1 MLENISTETSI
12 ISVGTNLSQGMNGMN
27 EETGNSVYRILDA
40 SANRAGEGLRT
51 MEEIAR
57 FILDDA
63 SLTSEFKSQRH
74 GLVGALKSISRV
86 SLLRARNTGED
97 VGTDITGK
105 GEYLR
110 AGLTDVVAAA
120 ATRTQ
125 QSFRVLEEYVKTID
139 PEISVQLEQIRYR
152 CYTASAALELRVASS
167 DENCRLRSSALYVL
181 LSAGSSQAAF
191 QFKVEQLLKAD
202 VDVVQLRD
210 RSANDRTLISRAR
223 AGTEIARRLGKVF
236 IMNDRADLALAAD
249 TDGVHVGQEE
259 LPVADARRIVGNR
272 LVGVST
278 HSIEQAREAVK
289 DGADYIGC
297 GPVFSSKTKC
307 FTEFV
312 GTEFLA
318 DVVKEIKIPSF
329 AIGGIDL
336 SNVDQVVAS
345 GMHRIAVTGAIRDSD
360 DPVEVAKQLKLIL
373 RRAATAADFDR
384 NTESSH

>member
-1 MLENISTETSI
+1 
-12 ISVGTNLSQGMNGMN
+12 MN
-27 EETGNSVYRILDA
+27 EETRSSVYRILDA

-57 FILDDA
+57 FVLDD
-63 SLTSEFKSQRH
+63 SKLTSEFKSQRH
-74 GLVGALKSISRV
+74 CLAGALKAISRV
-86 SLLRARNTGED
+86 SLLKARNTGGD
-97 VGTDITGK
+97 VGTEITGA

-110 AGLTDVVAAA
+110 ADLADVVAAA
-120 ATRTQ
+120 AARTQ
-125 QSFRVLEEYVKTID
+125 QSLRVLEEYTKTIG
-139 PEISVQLEQIRYR
+139 PEISAELEQIRYR
-152 CYTASAALELRVASS
+152 CYTACAAIELRVVTRS
-167 DENCRLRSSALYVL
+167 ENCRLHSSSLYVL
-181 LSAGSSQAAF
+181 MSCGSSHSNFQA
-191 QFKVEQLLKAD
+191 KVEELLGGEAD
-202 VDVVQLRD
+202 VIQLRD
-210 RSANDRTLISRAR
+210 RSADDRTLISRAR

-272 LVGVST
+272 FVGVST
-278 HSIEQAREAVK
+278 HSIQQARDAVK

-318 DVVKEIKIPSF
+318 QVADEIQIPTF

-336 SNVDQVVAS
+336 TNVDQVVRS

-360 DPVEVAKQLKLIL
+360 DPVGVAEQLKSVLN
-373 RRAATAADFDR
+373 AAVAAAGKPENPR
-384 NTESSH
+384 

>member
-1 MLENISTETSI
+1 
-12 ISVGTNLSQGMNGMN
+12 MN
-27 EETGNSVYRILDA
+27 EETRSSVYRILDA

-57 FILDDA
+57 FVLDD
-63 SLTSEFKSQRH
+63 SKLTSEFKSQRH
-74 GLVGALKSISRV
+74 CLAGALKAISRV
-86 SLLRARNTGED
+86 SLLKARNTGGD
-97 VGTDITGK
+97 VGTEITGA

-110 AGLTDVVAAA
+110 ADLADVVAAA
-120 ATRTQ
+120 AARTQ
-125 QSFRVLEEYVKTID
+125 QSLRVLEEYTKTIG
-139 PEISVQLEQIRYR
+139 PEISAELEQIRYR
-152 CYTASAALELRVASS
+152 CYTACAAIELRVVTRS
-167 DENCRLRSSALYVL
+167 ENCRLHSSSLYVL
-181 LSAGSSQAAF
+181 MSCGSSHSNFQA
-191 QFKVEQLLKAD
+191 KVEELLGGEAD
-202 VDVVQLRD
+202 VIQLRD
-210 RSANDRTLISRAR
+210 RSADDRTLISRAR

-272 LVGVST
+272 FVGVST
-278 HSIEQAREAVK
+278 HSIQQARDAVK

-318 DVVKEIKIPSF
+318 QVADEIQIPTF

-336 SNVDQVVAS
+336 TNVDQVVRS

-360 DPVEVAKQLKLIL
+360 DPVGVAQQLKSVLN
-373 RRAATAADFDR
+373 AAVAAAGKPENPR
-384 NTESSH
+384 

>member
-1 MLENISTETSI
+1 
-12 ISVGTNLSQGMNGMN
+12 MN
-27 EETGNSVYRILDA
+27 EETRNSVYRILDA

-57 FILDDA
+57 FVLDD
-63 SLTSEFKSQRH
+63 SKLTSEFKSQRH
-74 GLVGALKSISRV
+74 CLAGALKAISRV
-86 SLLRARNTGED
+86 SLLQARNTGGD
-97 VGTDITGK
+97 VGTEITGA

-110 AGLTDVVAAA
+110 ADLADVVAAA
-120 ATRTQ
+120 AARTQ
-125 QSFRVLEEYVKTID
+125 QSFRVLEEYTKTID
-139 PEISVQLEQIRYR
+139 PEISAELEQIRYR
-152 CYTASAALELRVASS
+152 CYTACAAIELRVVTHS
-167 DENCRLRSSALYVL
+167 ENCRLHSSSLYVL
-181 LSAGSSQAAF
+181 MSCGSSHSNFKA
-191 QFKVEQLLKAD
+191 KVEELLVGEAD
-202 VDVVQLRD
+202 VIQLRD
-210 RSANDRTLISRAR
+210 RSADDRTLISRAR

-278 HSIEQAREAVK
+278 HSIQQARDAVK

-312 GTEFLA
+312 GTEFLTQ
-318 DVVKEIKIPSF
+318 VVDEIQIPAF

-336 SNVDQVVAS
+336 TNVDQVVRS

-360 DPVEVAKQLKLIL
+360 HPVGVAQQLKSVLN
-373 RRAATAADFDR
+373 AAVAAADKPEDPR
-384 NTESSH
+384 

>member
-1 MLENISTETSI
+1 
-12 ISVGTNLSQGMNGMN
+12 MN
-27 EETGNSVYRILDA
+27 EETRSSVYRILDA

-57 FILDDA
+57 FVLDD
-63 SLTSEFKSQRH
+63 SKLTSEFKSQRH
-74 GLVGALKSISRV
+74 GLAGALKAISRV
-86 SLLRARNTGED
+86 SLLKARNTGGD
-97 VGTDITGK
+97 VGTEITGA

-110 AGLTDVVAAA
+110 ADLADVVAAA
-120 ATRTQ
+120 AARTQ
-125 QSFRVLEEYVKTID
+125 QSLRVLEEYTKTIG
-139 PEISVQLEQIRYR
+139 PEISAELEQIRYR
-152 CYTASAALELRVASS
+152 CYTACAAIELRVVTRS
-167 DENCRLRSSALYVL
+167 ENCRLHSSSLYVL
-181 LSAGSSQAAF
+181 MSCGSSHSNFQA
-191 QFKVEQLLKAD
+191 KVEELLGGEAD
-202 VDVVQLRD
+202 VIQLRD
-210 RSANDRTLISRAR
+210 RSADDRTLISRAR

-272 LVGVST
+272 FVGVST
-278 HSIEQAREAVK
+278 HSIQQARDAVK

-318 DVVKEIKIPSF
+318 QVADEIQIPTF

-336 SNVDQVVAS
+336 TNVDQVVRS

-360 DPVEVAKQLKLIL
+360 DPVGVAQQLKSVLN
-373 RRAATAADFDR
+373 AAVAAAGKPENPR
-384 NTESSH
+384 

>member
-1 MLENISTETSI
+1 
-12 ISVGTNLSQGMNGMN
+12 MNAMN
-27 EETGNSVYRILDA
+27 EETRNSVYRILDA

-51 MEEIAR
+51 LEEIAR
-57 FILDDA
+57 FVLDD
-63 SLTSEFKSQRH
+63 SKLTSELKSQRH
-74 GLVGALKSISRV
+74 GLAGALKSISRF
-86 SLLRARNTGED
+86 SLLRARNTCED
-97 VGTDITGK
+97 VGTEITGT

-110 AGLTDVVAAA
+110 ADLADVVAAA
-120 ATRTQ
+120 AARTQ
-125 QSFRVLEEYVKTID
+125 QSLRVLEEYTKTID
-139 PEISVQLEQIRYR
+139 PDISVELEQIRYR
-152 CYTASAALELRVASS
+152 CYTACAAIELRIVTHSKNCSLHSS
-167 DENCRLRSSALYVL
+167 SLYVL
-181 LSAGSSQAAF
+181 MSCGSSQSNF
-191 QFKVEQLLKAD
+191 QSKVEELLVGE
-202 VDVVQLRD
+202 VDVIQLRD
-210 RSANDRTLISRAR
+210 RSADDRTLISRAR

-278 HSIEQAREAVK
+278 HSIQQARDAVK

-312 GTEFLA
+312 GTEFLTQ
-318 DVVKEIKIPSF
+318 VVDEIQIPAF

-336 SNVDQVVAS
+336 TNVDQVVRS

-360 DPVEVAKQLKLIL
+360 DPVGVAQQLKSVLN
-373 RRAATAADFDR
+373 AAGVAADKPEHLR
-384 NTESSH
+384 

>member
-1 MLENISTETSI
+1 
-12 ISVGTNLSQGMNGMN
+12 MNGMN
-27 EETGNSVYRILDA
+27 EETRSSVYRILDA

-57 FILDDA
+57 FVLDD
-63 SLTSEFKSQRH
+63 SKLTSEFKSQRH
-74 GLVGALKSISRV
+74 GLAGALKAISRV
-86 SLLRARNTGED
+86 SLLKARNTGGD
-97 VGTDITGK
+97 VGTEITGA

-110 AGLTDVVAAA
+110 ADLADVVAAA
-120 ATRTQ
+120 AARTQ
-125 QSFRVLEEYVKTID
+125 QSLRVLEEYTKTIG
-139 PEISVQLEQIRYR
+139 PEISAELEQIRYR
-152 CYTASAALELRVASS
+152 CYTACAAIELRVVTRS
-167 DENCRLRSSALYVL
+167 ENCRLHSSSLYVL
-181 LSAGSSQAAF
+181 MSCGSSHSNFQA
-191 QFKVEQLLKAD
+191 KVEELLGGEAD
-202 VDVVQLRD
+202 VIQLRD
-210 RSANDRTLISRAR
+210 RSADDRTLISRAR

-272 LVGVST
+272 FVGVST
-278 HSIEQAREAVK
+278 HSIQQARDAVK

-318 DVVKEIKIPSF
+318 QVADEIQIPTF

-336 SNVDQVVAS
+336 TNVDQVVRS

-360 DPVEVAKQLKLIL
+360 DPVGVAQQLKSVLN
-373 RRAATAADFDR
+373 AAVAAAGKPENPR
-384 NTESSH
+384 

>member
-1 MLENISTETSI
+1 
-12 ISVGTNLSQGMNGMN
+12 MN
-27 EETGNSVYRILDA
+27 EETRSSVYRILDA

-57 FILDDA
+57 FVLDD
-63 SLTSEFKSQRH
+63 SKLTSEFKSQRH
-74 GLVGALKSISRV
+74 GLAGALKAISRV
-86 SLLRARNTGED
+86 SLLKARNTGGD
-97 VGTDITGK
+97 VGTEITGA

-110 AGLTDVVAAA
+110 ADLADVVAAA
-120 ATRTQ
+120 AARTQ
-125 QSFRVLEEYVKTID
+125 QSLRVLEEYTKTIG
-139 PEISVQLEQIRYR
+139 PEISAELEQIRYR
-152 CYTASAALELRVASS
+152 CYTACAAIELRVVTRS
-167 DENCRLRSSALYVL
+167 ENCRLHSSSLYVL
-181 LSAGSSQAAF
+181 MSCGSSHSNFQA
-191 QFKVEQLLKAD
+191 KVEELLGGEAD
-202 VDVVQLRD
+202 VIQLRD
-210 RSANDRTLISRAR
+210 RSADDRTLISRAR

-272 LVGVST
+272 FVGVST
-278 HSIEQAREAVK
+278 HSIQQARDAVK

-318 DVVKEIKIPSF
+318 QVADEIQIPTF

-336 SNVDQVVAS
+336 TNVDQVVRS

-360 DPVEVAKQLKLIL
+360 DPVGVAEQLKSVLN
-373 RRAATAADFDR
+373 AAVAAAGKPENPR
-384 NTESSH
+384 

>member
-1 MLENISTETSI
+1 
-12 ISVGTNLSQGMNGMN
+12 
-27 EETGNSVYRILDA
+27 
-40 SANRAGEGLRT
+40 

-57 FILDDA
+57 FVLDD
-63 SLTSEFKSQRH
+63 SKLTSEFKSQRH
-74 GLVGALKSISRV
+74 GLAGALKAISRV
-86 SLLRARNTGED
+86 SLLKARNTGGD
-97 VGTDITGK
+97 VGTEITGA

-110 AGLTDVVAAA
+110 ADLADVVAAA
-120 ATRTQ
+120 AARTQ
-125 QSFRVLEEYVKTID
+125 QSLRVLEEYTKTIG
-139 PEISVQLEQIRYR
+139 PEISAELEQIRYR
-152 CYTASAALELRVASS
+152 CYTACAAIELRVVTRS
-167 DENCRLRSSALYVL
+167 ENCRLHSSSLYVL
-181 LSAGSSQAAF
+181 MSCGSSHSNFQA
-191 QFKVEQLLKAD
+191 KVEELLGGEAD
-202 VDVVQLRD
+202 VIQLRD
-210 RSANDRTLISRAR
+210 RSADDRTLISRAR

-272 LVGVST
+272 FVGVST
-278 HSIEQAREAVK
+278 HSIQQARDAVK

-318 DVVKEIKIPSF
+318 QVADEIQIPTF

-336 SNVDQVVAS
+336 TNVDQVVRS

-360 DPVEVAKQLKLIL
+360 DPVGVAQQLKSVLN
-373 RRAATAADFDR
+373 AAVAAAGKPENPR
-384 NTESSH
+384 

>member
-1 MLENISTETSI
+1 MD
-12 ISVGTNLSQGMNGMN
+12 
-27 EETGNSVYRILDA
+27 EETRSSVYRILDA

-57 FILDDA
+57 FVLDD
-63 SLTSEFKSQRH
+63 SKLTSEFKSQRH
-74 GLVGALKSISRV
+74 GLAGALKAISRV
-86 SLLRARNTGED
+86 SLLKARNTGGD
-97 VGTDITGK
+97 VGTEITGA

-110 AGLTDVVAAA
+110 ADLADVVAAA
-120 ATRTQ
+120 AARTQ
-125 QSFRVLEEYVKTID
+125 QSLRVLEEYTKTIG
-139 PEISVQLEQIRYR
+139 PEISAELEQIRYR
-152 CYTASAALELRVASS
+152 CYTACAAIELRVVTRS
-167 DENCRLRSSALYVL
+167 ENCRLHSSSLYVL
-181 LSAGSSQAAF
+181 MSCGSSHSNFQA
-191 QFKVEQLLKAD
+191 KVEELLGGEAD
-202 VDVVQLRD
+202 VIQLRD
-210 RSANDRTLISRAR
+210 RSADDRTLISRAR

-272 LVGVST
+272 FVGVST
-278 HSIEQAREAVK
+278 HSIQQARDAVK

-318 DVVKEIKIPSF
+318 QVADEIQIPTF

-336 SNVDQVVAS
+336 TNVDQVVRS

-360 DPVEVAKQLKLIL
+360 DPVGVAQQLKSVLN
-373 RRAATAADFDR
+373 AAVAAAGKPENPR
-384 NTESSH
+384 

>member
-1 MLENISTETSI
+1 M
-12 ISVGTNLSQGMNGMN
+12 SQAMNGMN
-27 EETGNSVYRILDA
+27 EDTRKSVYRILDA

-57 FILDDA
+57 FVLDDSA
-63 SLTSEFKSQRH
+63 LTAEFKSQRH
-74 GLVGALKSISRV
+74 GLAGALKSISRV

-97 VGTDITGK
+97 VGTGITGT

-110 AGLTDVVAAA
+110 ANLADVVAAA

-125 QSFRVLEEYVKTID
+125 QSFRVLEEYTKTID
-139 PEISVQLEQIRYR
+139 SSISAELEQVRYR
-152 CYTASAALELRVASS
+152 CYTASAALELRVVTHS
-167 DENCRLRSSALYVL
+167 ENCRLHSSCLYVL
-181 LSAGSSQAAF
+181 MSCGSSHDNFQA
-191 QFKVEQLLKAD
+191 KVEELLAGEAD
-202 VDVVQLRD
+202 VIQLRD
-210 RSANDRTLISRAR
+210 RSADDRTLISRAR

-236 IMNDRADLALAAD
+236 IINDRADLALAAD

-259 LPVADARRIVGNR
+259 LPVADARRIVGER

-278 HSIEQAREAVK
+278 HSIQQARDAVK

-318 DVVKEIKIPSF
+318 EVVKEIKIPTF

-345 GMHRIAVTGAIRDSD
+345 GMHRIAVTGAIRDSE

-373 RRAATAADFDR
+373 RGAANATDFESK
-384 NTESSH
+384 TESSR

>member
-1 MLENISTETSI
+1 M
-12 ISVGTNLSQGMNGMN
+12 SQAMNGMN
-27 EETGNSVYRILDA
+27 QDTRNSVYRILDA

-57 FILDDA
+57 FVLDDSA
-63 SLTSEFKSQRH
+63 LTAEFKSQRH
-74 GLVGALKSISRV
+74 GLAGALKSISRV

-97 VGTDITGK
+97 VGTGITGT

-110 AGLTDVVAAA
+110 ANLADVVAAA
-120 ATRTQ
+120 AARTQ
-125 QSFRVLEEYVKTID
+125 QSFRVLEEYTKTID
-139 PEISVQLEQIRYR
+139 SSISAELEQVRYR
-152 CYTASAALELRVASS
+152 CYTASAALELRVVTHS
-167 DENCRLRSSALYVL
+167 ENCRLHSSCLYVL
-181 LSAGSSQAAF
+181 MSCGSSHDNFQA
-191 QFKVEQLLKAD
+191 KVEELLAGEAD
-202 VDVVQLRD
+202 VIQLRD
-210 RSANDRTLISRAR
+210 RSADDRTLISRAR

-236 IMNDRADLALAAD
+236 IINDRADLALAAD
-249 TDGVHVGQEE
+249 TDGVH
-259 LPVADARRIVGNR
+259 ARRIVGER

-278 HSIEQAREAVK
+278 HSIQQARDAVK

-318 DVVKEIKIPSF
+318 EVVKEIKIPTF

-373 RRAATAADFDR
+373 RGAANATDFESK
-384 NTESSH
+384 TESSR

>member
-1 MLENISTETSI
+1 
-12 ISVGTNLSQGMNGMN
+12 MNGMN
-27 EETGNSVYRILDA
+27 EEIRNSVYRILDA

-51 MEEIAR
+51 LEEIAR
-57 FILDDA
+57 FVLDDSA
-63 SLTSEFKSQRH
+63 LTAEFKSQRH
-74 GLVGALKSISRV
+74 GLAGALRSISRV
-86 SLLRARNTGED
+86 SLLRARNTVED
-97 VGTDITGK
+97 VGTGITGT

-110 AGLTDVVAAA
+110 ADLADVVAAA
-120 ATRTQ
+120 AARTQ
-125 QSFRVLEEYVKTID
+125 QSFRVLEEYTKTID
-139 PEISVQLEQIRYR
+139 PEISAELEQIRYR
-152 CYTASAALELRVASS
+152 CYTACAAIELRVVTHS
-167 DENCRLRSSALYVL
+167 ENCRLHSSSLYVL
-181 LSAGSSQAAF
+181 MSCGSSHSNFQA
-191 QFKVEQLLKAD
+191 KVEELLVGEAD
-202 VDVVQLRD
+202 VIQLRD
-210 RSANDRTLISRAR
+210 RSADDRTLISRAR

-278 HSIEQAREAVK
+278 HSIQQARDAVK

-312 GTEFLA
+312 GTEFLTQ
-318 DVVKEIKIPSF
+318 VVDEIQIPAF

-336 SNVDQVVAS
+336 TNVDQVVRS

-360 DPVEVAKQLKLIL
+360 DPVGVVQQLKSVLNVAV
-373 RRAATAADFDR
+373 AAAGQSADPR
-384 NTESSH
+384 